1 MVIARLSKRWS
12 LFWNERRVR
21 VIASAITVGIA
32 IGCALLPIAGNDW
45 YTFFTEYARNPAQH
59 PYPVW
64 IYFVIGPLSRLPNS
78 FAFYTALSA
87 AMIITALALVEKPS
101 LLLVLTLPITW
112 ILFYGQIDGWLVLG
126 AVLGLW
132 SLKHEKPFLLGLALV
147 LLASK
152 PHIGLPL
159 ALLLLV
165 QGWNPRVLVV
175 PALVLAVSLMVYG
188 FWLIE
193 YLQTF
198 IRHSQ
203 AGYAFQNV
211 NTSLY
216 PWAFALLPLIA
227 WRWKKLDLHA
237 RAVVV
242 LAATGLMISY
252 CPIYSLSPL
261 LFLTSSAPA
270 LGLLALP
277 MWFGG
282 RISAVSGSLFALASL
297 LYFLLDGSKAL
308 KRLRASSSVGF
319 LPGKPADPGPVDD

>member
-1 MVIARLSKRWS
+1 MVSARLGSRWS

-21 VIASAITVGIA
+21 VIASAITIGIA

-45 YTFFTEYARNPAQH
+45 YTFFTEYAKNPAQH

-64 IYFVIGPLSRLPNS
+64 IYFVIGPLARLPYS
-78 FAFYTALSA
+78 FAFYTAFSA
-87 AMIITALALVEKPS
+87 ALLLAALALVEKPN
-101 LLLVLTLPITW
+101 LLLVLTLPVTW
-112 ILFYGQIDGWLVLG
+112 ILFYGQVDGWLVLG

-132 SLKHEKPFLLGLALV
+132 SLRREKPFLLGLALV

-159 ALLLLV
+159 ALYLLI
-165 QGWNPRVLVV
+165 QGWNPKALVI
-175 PALVLAVSLMVYG
+175 PALVLAATLVVYG
-188 FWLIE
+188 FWLVE

-203 AGYAFQNV
+203 AGYAYQNV

-216 PWAFALLPLIA
+216 PWGFALRPLIA
-227 WRWKKLDLHA
+227 WRWKRLDPHR

-242 LAATGLMISY
+242 LAATGLIVSY
-252 CPIYSLSPL
+252 CPVYSLSPL
-261 LFLTSSAPA
+261 LFLTSPAPA
-270 LGLLALP
+270 LALLAFP

-282 RISAVSGSLFALASL
+282 RIASISGSLFALASL
-297 LYFLLDGSKAL
+297 LYFL
-308 KRLRASSSVGF
+308 F
-319 LPGKPADPGPVDD
+319 EQN